1 MKPFRA
7 SRFVELA
14 SKIRG
19 HRLLRLRKFWAACG
33 IGVLLVITAYV
44 WTVRSLRRAEV
55 RKELNAQIAFRDPAL
70 EMMFPRQVSDTPA
83 NRELLAPGDR
93 LGLWALRARSGNPAV
108 LEVLVTNA
116 GWRLFSVVGNQ
127 ILATFRAG
135 HREVTRVLDLKGDS
149 RRLQVRFQY
158 RWLELHPR
166 IGVLGEA
173 APEVGREYE
182 GEAFLEYEN
191 DRWKVV
197 YWDTPLEQAIAH
209 FRGLGAASGRS
220 P

>member
-1 MKPFRA
+1 MNPFRA

-19 HRLLRLRKFWAACG
+19 NRLFRQRKFWAACG
-33 IGVLLVITAYV
+33 IAVLLVITAYV

-55 RKELNAQIAFRDPAL
+55 RERLNAQIAFRNPAL
-70 EMMFPRQVSDTPA
+70 EVMFPRQVIDTPA
-83 NRELLAPGDR
+83 GRELLAPGDR
-93 LGLWALRARSGNPAV
+93 LGLWALQPRSGNPAV

-166 IGVLGEA
+166 IGVLGDA
-173 APEVGREYE
+173 APEIGREYE
-182 GEAFLEYEN
+182 GEAFLEYEKE
-191 DRWKVV
+191 RWKVV
-197 YWDTPLEQAIAH
+197 YWDTPLEQAIAR
-209 FRGLGAASGRS
+209 FRALEAPR
-220 P
+220 